1 MAQQNVVPS
10 LFGITPEL
18 YQQNRMDELQ
28 ARQALAARNAGT
40 MLNPSLAPLYA
51 QAAQRGQL
59 EGEAIRAVGG
69 LLGVEDPQLAK
80 IRDVQTMRNQ
90 FDVST
95 PDGLRQF
102 AQALSAKGYG
112 DLALQAANEADK
124 RTKAS
129 SEAQMS
135 EQKISQ
141 EKKLR
146 DELNTLG
153 ENATDEDIL
162 RIVRKYGTPDQVM
175 RAVQAS
181 ADKKARLS
189 ATTGG
194 KQEIVSN
201 NGVKAGYVD
210 AKGNFFNNQGRKVSA
225 REFED
230 SQKSHDSASSLIYK
244 LQNITED
251 DINNAYGSLA
261 DYTTVVG
268 GKLVGPTKTLEAQT
282 KINEVGIRSV
292 LNNLSQLK
300 GASSDKEMTQMIK
313 DFPGFQSE
321 PSVMKKWVDRAV
333 ATTNNFLQKSE
344 KRYGFDTDYGVE
356 GRFTKPKQ
364 GTKEGQATAQ
374 QTTIYATN
382 PQTKERIMSNDGGK
396 TWQTVGGK

>member
-1 MAQQNVVPS
+1 MAERDIVGG
-10 LFGITPEL
+10 LFGVTPEM
-18 YQQNRMDELQ
+18 YQQ
-28 ARQALAARNAGT
+28 ARQQQQMNEAVKMGSLTPAQFIGTQAYRGGQALGNVAG
-40 MLNPSLAPLYA
+40 S
-51 QAAQRGQL
+51 
-59 EGEAIRAVGG
+59 
-69 LLGVEDPQLAK
+69 LLGVEDPELAK
-80 IRDVQTMRNQ
+80 IRDVQQMRTQ
-90 FDVST
+90 FDVSN
-95 PDGLRQF
+95 PAGLREF

-124 RTKAS
+124 RTQLS

-146 DELNTLG
+146 EELNTLG

-194 KQEIVSN
+194 RQEIVSN
-201 NGVKAGYVD
+201 NGVKGGYVD

-251 DINNAYGSLA
+251 DINNAYGSLI
-261 DYTTVVG
+261 DYTTAPG
-268 GKLVGPTKTLEAQT
+268 GKLIGPTKTLEAQT

-344 KRYGFDTDYGVE
+344 KRYGFDTDYGTE
-356 GRFTKPKQ
+356 GRFAKPKQ
-364 GTKEGQATAQ
+364 DTNTLPATAQ
-374 QTTIYATN
+374 QATIYAKN
-382 PQTKERIMSNDGGK
+382 PQTNERIMSTDGGK
-396 TWQTVGGK
+396 TWNPVGGK

>member
-10 LFGITPEL
+10 LFGLTPEL